1 MLATVRAYA
10 AGGLI
15 LALVLVAGWLAWQ
28 WDANQGRLDRQA
40 QQIRGLEA
48 RAEAAEAAAS
58 ASEAYRSAERALNND
73 LAKDLDHAQ
82 TRARELAAVAGRL
95 PALDAS
101 LRGARAEAF
110 SCGQRLTAASASAAA
125 AIQAAD
131 EAAELHAGLLER
143 LGARQAE
150 RAGFAE
156 EAAGAA
162 AGCAASYDRVKAE
175 LDALTLNGRAAATRP
190 TQPGPPPPDR

>member
-1 MLATVRAYA
+1 VTQLLDSLQ
-10 AGGLI
+10 AG
-15 LALVLVAGWLAWQ
+15 AVAGLAIMVGILW
-28 WDANQGRLDRQA
+28 WNLDTSEDQVTSL
-40 QQIRGLEA
+40 QQQVRGMES
-48 RAEAAEAAAS
+48 RAENAEAAAS
-58 ASEAYRSAERALNND
+58 ASEAYRSAERTLNND
-73 LAKDLDHAQ
+73 LAEDLDEAQ
-82 TRARELAAVAGRL
+82 TRARELAAVASRL

-125 AIQAAD
+125 AVQAAD

-156 EAAGAA
+156 KAAGAA
-162 AGCAASYDRVKAE
+162 AGCAASYDRLKTE
-175 LDALTLNGRAAATRP
+175 LDALSGEGRDHPAGAA
-190 TQPGPPPPDR
+190 GGEPPAGV